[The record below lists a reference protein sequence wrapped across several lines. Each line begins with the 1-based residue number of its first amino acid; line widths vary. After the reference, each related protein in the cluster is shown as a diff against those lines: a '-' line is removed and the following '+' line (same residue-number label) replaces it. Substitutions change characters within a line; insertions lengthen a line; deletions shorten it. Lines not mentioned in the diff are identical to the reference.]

1 MVLEKRK
8 LPSEAR
14 KVDRLDRGKARLLE
28 IETDQGRDMTVSKQT
43 PSRIRL
49 FYSWYI
55 LAASFAILF
64 FTSGAR
70 YSFGVAFKPMI
81 KELDWTR
88 GAFSLAF
95 FLNMTLFAF
104 SLIAAG
110 RLYDRYGAKWVIVI
124 STIFLSGGFALISLV
139 NSLWQFYI
147 VYGVFAALGLGGTS
161 IPLLAALISKW
172 FTTWRGLAISLALAG
187 NCMGQFVLIPVF
199 TFSTLRYGWRI
210 SYLSIGLMM
219 LLVNMA
225 LVLFVIKESA
235 DHHDTTSLRVKR
247 EEKKETREEIA
258 SSDHLQDLSLGEA
271 MKTSPFWLFLVV
283 MFVCGSGD
291 FLVTTHLIPFVTDHG
306 IHPAQAGNMLAW
318 IGLMSLFGVL
328 MAGPASDLIG
338 NRVPMAIAFLLRFGA
353 FLLILTHESST
364 SFYIFSI
371 VFGFTYLVTGPLA
384 TTLLGRLYGF
394 SHIGILSGFVTTV
407 HHIGGGLWAYL
418 GGVVFDQTGSYR
430 WAFICSA
437 IMAFIAFL
445 CCILIRERRHI
456 RFRKSSPQ

>member
-1 MVLEKRK
+1 M
-8 LPSEAR
+8 A
-14 KVDRLDRGKARLLE
+14 
-28 IETDQGRDMTVSKQT
+28 VSKQT

-49 FYSWYI
+49 LYGWYI
-55 LAASFAILF
+55 LVASFAILF

-81 KELDWTR
+81 KEFDWSR
-88 GAFSLAF
+88 GSISFAF

-110 RLYDRYGAKWVIVI
+110 RLYDRYGARWVIVI
-124 STIFLSGGFALISLV
+124 STVFLSAGFALIALIS
-139 NSLWQFYI
+139 SLWQFYI
-147 VYGVFAALGLGGTS
+147 VYGVFAAIGLGGTS

-172 FTTWRGLAISLALAG
+172 FTKWRGLAISLALAG

-225 LVLFVIKESA
+225 LVLFVIKESS
-235 DHHDTTSLRVKR
+235 DHPDPSPAH
-247 EEKKETREEIA
+247 EEEDKKKGRSGEIA
-258 SSDHLQDLSLGEA
+258 SSDNRQDLSLGEA
-271 MKTSPFWLFLVV
+271 MKTSPFWLFLIV

-306 IHPAQAGNMLAW
+306 IHPAQAGSMLAW

-328 MAGPASDLIG
+328 IAGPASDLIG
-338 NRVPMAIAFLLRFGA
+338 NKIPMAIAFLFRLGA
-353 FLLILTHESST
+353 FLLILTYQNAT
-364 SFYIFSI
+364 SFYVFSI
-371 VFGFTYLVTGPLA
+371 IFGLTYLVTGPLA

-394 SHIGILSGFVTTV
+394 SHIGLLSGFVTTV
-407 HHIGGGLWAYL
+407 HHTGGGFWAYL
-418 GGVVFDQTGSYR
+418 GGVIFDQTGSYR
-430 WAFICSA
+430 LAFVCSA
-437 IMAFIAFL
+437 FMAFIAFL
-445 CCILIRERRHI
+445 CSILIREKRHI
-456 RFRKSSPQ
+456 HVGKS